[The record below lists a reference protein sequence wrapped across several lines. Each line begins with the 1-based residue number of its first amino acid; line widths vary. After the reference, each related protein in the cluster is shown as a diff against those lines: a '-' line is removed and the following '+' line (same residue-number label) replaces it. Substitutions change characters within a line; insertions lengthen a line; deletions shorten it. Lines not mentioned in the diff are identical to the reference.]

1 MTASPEALLK
11 SEKEAE
17 RLAGIIADDH
27 AALVDAQVKGLKRSL
42 ELAFELGEHLSEAK
56 EACRIHGH
64 GHWEKWFK
72 DHSFKFSLRSAVRFM
87 RLYDNKD
94 RIAQLVEANPPR
106 VAEMTAEGELS
117 IRSAEVL
124 VQLKDE
130 DLATTKPPRTKTKGV
145 GGNVTGPGKGN
156 SKAAVQ
162 PTVQVASPDLK
173 DLLQSVAPDELVT
186 ALKQAAWNGEQIK
199 ELIKVLTAAVKP
211 APSDLSIPASLQ
223 RTPPPPPQAEGTKDI
238 TRRPNL

>member
-17 RLAGIIADDH
+17 RLAGIIGDDH

-145 GGNVTGPGKGN
+145 GGNVTGP
-156 SKAAVQ
+156 ARATARPQ
-162 PTVQVASPDLK
+162 CSPQCKLPR
-173 DLLQSVAPDELVT
+173 QT
-186 ALKQAAWNGEQIK
+186 
-199 ELIKVLTAAVKP
+199 
-211 APSDLSIPASLQ
+211 
-223 RTPPPPPQAEGTKDI
+223 
-238 TRRPNL
+238 